1 MKLSDA
7 DERTIDHGPLDSDA
21 LGLGCRGSLMINR
34 LCSSFAGRLFFYL
47 IATIPAIAAITI
59 LAVAKLPA
67 VSVGFLSAS
76 AALAMAI
83 MWWLFSTNTSST
95 SSQVFLWGWFA
106 GVPSALAIRIGA
118 GRRTRSMIASID
130 LPG

>member
-1 MKLSDA
+1 
-7 DERTIDHGPLDSDA
+7 
-21 LGLGCRGSLMINR
+21 MINR
-34 LCSSFAGRLFFYL
+34 LCSPFAGPLFFYL
-47 IATIPAIAAITI
+47 IAAITI
-59 LAVAKLPA
+59 LAVARLPA

-95 SSQVFLWGWFA
+95 SSLVFLWGWFA
-106 GVPSALAIRIGA
+106 GIPSALAIRIGA